1 MQMVKNIFI
10 TFIVF
15 LFALLVFMPKQELY
29 FTLEKELA
37 KQDIEI
43 NEESLEETVFGLTA
57 KNVTF
62 YFKGIK
68 VATAQEIDIYTLF
81 FYSRAKVIT
90 LKVDESLRALV
101 PQEIENTRFVHSML
115 SPFTVRIKIRG
126 TFGLAEGT
134 MNLKTRKVH
143 IDFTDPKDIV
153 SIMSQLKKDEQG
165 LYYETSF

>member
-15 LFALLVFMPKQELY
+15 CFAFLVFMPKQELY

-43 NEESLEETVFGLTA
+43 NEESLKETVFGLTA

-115 SPFTVRIKIRG
+115 SPFIVRIKIRG

-143 IDFTDPKDIV
+143 IDFTDPKNIV
-153 SIMSQLKKDEQG
+153 SIRSQLKKDEQG